1 MHHTDPATCSDRG
14 ARRECPV
21 DAIYSAHDLPPEL
34 ERFRDIN
41 ASYFEHTITTLLPR
55 LGAYAAKLNSALD
68 KVRAAMVAASGTSQ
82 TPQRPGIPT
91 RPV

>member
-1 MHHTDPATCSDRG
+1 MQRLRH

-21 DAIYSAHDLPPEL
+21 VAIYSEDDLPPEL

-55 LGAYAAKLNSALD
+55 LSAYAAELNSVLD
-68 KVRAAMVAASGTSQ
+68 KVKAAMLATSRTSQ
-82 TPQRPGIPT
+82 TPHRPGIPT
-91 RPV
+91 RRV